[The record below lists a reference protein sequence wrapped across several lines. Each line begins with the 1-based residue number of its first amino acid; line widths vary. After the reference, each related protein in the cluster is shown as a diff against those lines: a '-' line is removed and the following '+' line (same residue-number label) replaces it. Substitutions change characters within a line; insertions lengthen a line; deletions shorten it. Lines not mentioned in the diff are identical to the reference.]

1 MGDVFVWPE
10 HPRAHGTTEGTIKTH
25 TCPGTLLGRSH
36 QVRQDHR
43 IYPLIEKR
51 KGAGIERQENNKR
64 KARNKIWKNIVHA
77 TNYSFGF
84 RYLKFT

>member
-1 MGDVFVWPE
+1 MCFVRLE
-10 HPRAHGTTEGTIKTH
+10 HSRAHGTTGGTIKTV
-25 TCPGTLLGRSH
+25 TGPGTRLGRSH
-36 QVRQDHR
+36 QVRRDHR

-64 KARNKIWKNIVHA
+64 KVRNKIWKNIVCA